1 MQTFK
6 VVLLTTLFK
15 RFNNI
20 FSLGFILLTLQFDL
34 VYVNWKNIRF
44 KMVTNIVECTQKILK
59 DDLRAKKQSD

>member
-44 KMVTNIVECTQKILK
+44 TMVTNIVECTQKILK